1 MTLLRYAPSIGSVGN
16 ESEDDEDGEEEGT
29 RFVVGGGALDPSLNK
44 ALVRGVLAAVGAL
57 SRRRIAHR
65 DVKPGNVLLTADGR
79 VALADMGLAARWP
92 SPRNGGG
99 EGEEESENGDED
111 EKNKTARSSVPEPAA
126 SPPPPPQCCPLSH
139 RPLPPAGT
147 RWYRAP
153 EALYGGP
160 ADSGP
165 GADLWGAGCLLAE
178 ALGLS
183 APLAAGETDLDQVSR
198 VAEALGGAPDAREW
212 PGVAELPD
220 FAALASVTAGCWGRG
235 SDGEEGEEGEE
246 REVEERE
253 AGAAGAGTD
262 GGGDGSS
269 RSRTRRRS
277 SLAARL
283 PDAPASALDLLSTL
297 LAYDPA
303 RRGTAES
310 ALAHAYFH
318 EPPLPA
324 PRGRVAAAVAA
335 VVEAAERDRARAQQQ
350 RRRRQEQQQ
359 V

>member
-1 MTLLRYAPSIGSVGN
+1 MTLLRYAPSIGSVGD
-16 ESEDDEDGEEEGT
+16 EDDEDENEDDGEGT
-29 RFVVGGGALDPSLNK
+29 SSFVVGGGALDPSLTK

-65 DVKPGNVLLTADGR
+65 DVKPGNLLLTADGR
-79 VALADMGLAARWP
+79 VALADLGLAARWP
-92 SPRNGGG
+92 TNGGG
-99 EGEEESENGDED
+99 EEDESENGDE
-111 EKNKTARSSVPEPAA
+111 TARNGVSEPAT
-126 SPPPPPQCCPLSH
+126 PPPACPLSH

-147 RWYRAP
+147 RWYRPP

-198 VAEALGGAPDAREW
+198 VSEALGGAPDPREW

-220 FAALASVTAGCWGRG
+220 FAALASMTAGGCCWGRG
-235 SDGEEGEEGEE
+235 SDGEEGEEEEDEE
-246 REVEERE
+246 REEE
-253 AGAAGAGTD
+253 AGGAGID
-262 GGGDGSS
+262 D
-269 RSRTRRRS
+269 RSRNRSRS

-297 LAYDPA
+297 LAYDPT
-303 RRGTAES
+303 RRGTAQE
-310 ALAHAYFH
+310 ALAHAYFR

-350 RRRRQEQQQ
+350 RRRRQQQQ
-359 V
+359 QQQ